1 MPYQNFPN
9 QVNETP
15 STKYYCTCGESAN
28 KPYCDGSHETA
39 KTGKTPAKVE
49 IAEAKHVAIC
59 DCGKTGTSP
68 FCDGSHSKITVAA
81 LS

>member
-1 MPYQNFPN
+1 MKRQ
-9 QVNETP
+9 
-15 STKYYCTCGESAN
+15 ESSITAPVASQLTT
-28 KPYCDGSHETA
+28 PYCDGSHETGN
-39 KTGKTPAKVE
+39 TGKTPAKVE
-49 IAEAKHVAIC
+49 IAGAKQVAIC

>member
-9 QVNETP
+9 QVYET
-15 STKYYCTCGESAN
+15 SGTKVYCTCGESTN

-39 KTGKTPAKVE
+39 GTVKGPAEVG
-49 IAEAKHVAIC
+49 IVEAKEIAIC

-68 FCDGSHSKITVAA
+68 FCDGSHSNQMVNA